1 MGWIKPIWL
10 IVLVSLISAFFFN
23 ELNLSTLSEERLQ
36 EGQTVK
42 TSDDWSYLSP
52 AKNYYKT
59 GVWKEN
65 IPGKVSYFQRPPG
78 YGILYY
84 CCLLLSETH
93 ALLLLK
99 IFQVLLFS
107 LSVFCLYKICMRL
120 LNNEKIALI
129 VAAIYGITPF
139 AMGFLYYSL
148 TEGITPA
155 LLIFYIHFLVYAN
168 VARFKK
174 QQNFLFGVA
183 ALIFAYLFIV
193 RPVLGVFGLLL
204 PVFIYYSYAYW
215 FKKVIIF
222 GAIASSFMVIWQVR
236 NYTITGEYVGLHPI
250 FQQDNN
256 SLYRSPSAAFWDF
269 NESWGVE
276 GAEYHSYSLPF
287 WQAAIK
293 GDVSKTHID
302 KILAAFPEYV
312 VDYFGRDRLTKVFKD
327 YQKAILIQKP
337 YYEQGLAMPL
347 HKIPEEEIVV
357 EEFNQFIRE
366 FKKEFWIQ
374 YYIVSPLKVFKVMAF
389 HSNLSMSIFPSTF
402 RGNFIMEFFRLL
414 FFSLHGLCFL
424 ALFANLIWFKR
435 NTPLENVLYIA
446 TFIYVFYLCY
456 FQRGIEER
464 YTLPILS
471 ILLIGVFSLANKVKS
486 VYTERIESVS

>member
-23 ELNLSTLSEERLQ
+23 ELNINSLSENRLQ
-36 EGQTVK
+36 EGETVI

-65 IPGKVSYFQRPPG
+65 IPGNVSYFQRPPG
-78 YGILYY
+78 YGIFYY
-84 CCLLLSETH
+84 SCLLLSENH

-99 IFQVLLFS
+99 IFQVLLFA
-107 LSVFCLYKICMRL
+107 LSVFCLFKICMYL
-120 LNNEKIALI
+120 LNNEKIALM
-129 VAAIYGITPF
+129 VAVIYGITPF
-139 AMGFLYYSL
+139 AMGFLYYTLS
-148 TEGITPA
+148 EGITPA
-155 LLIFYIHFLVYAN
+155 LLIFYIYFLVYAN
-168 VARFKK
+168 VARYKK
-174 QQNFLFGVA
+174 QQNFLFGLA
-183 ALIFAYLFIV
+183 ALVFAYLFIV

-204 PVFIYYSYAYW
+204 PVFVYYSYAHW
-215 FKKVIIF
+215 FKKAIVF
-222 GAIASSFMVIWQVR
+222 GAIASSFMVIWQIR
-236 NYTITGEYVGLHPI
+236 NYTITGEYVGLNPI

-256 SLYRSPSAAFWDF
+256 SLYRSPSSAFWDF

-276 GAEYHSYSLPF
+276 GADYHSYSLPF

-293 GDVSKTHID
+293 GDVSINHIN
-302 KILAAFPEYV
+302 KILDAFPQYV
-312 VDYFGRDRLTKVFKD
+312 IDHFGKDRLTKVFKD

-337 YYEQGLAMPL
+337 YYEKGLPMPKF
-347 HKIPEEEIVV
+347 KIVEEEIVV
-357 EEFNQFIRE
+357 NEFKELTRE
-366 FKKEFWIQ
+366 FKSEFWFQ
-374 YYIVSPLKVFKVMAF
+374 YHIISPLKVFKVMAF
-389 HSNLSMSIFPSTF
+389 HSNLSMSIFQSTF
-402 RGNFIMEFFRLL
+402 RGNLIMEFFRFL

-424 ALFANLIWFKR
+424 ALLANLIWFKR
-435 NTPLENVLYIA
+435 NSPLENTLYIA

-471 ILLIGVFSLANKVKS
+471 ILLIGLLSLANKIKS
-486 VYTERIESVS
+486 VYSERIQSIT

>member
-1 MGWIKPIWL
+1 MGWIKPIWV
-10 IVLVSLISAFFFN
+10 IVFVSLISAFFFN
-23 ELNLSTLSEERLQ
+23 ELNLSTLSENRLQ

-65 IPGKVSYFQRPPG
+65 HPGKGSYFQRTPG

-93 ALLLLK
+93 TLLLLK

-155 LLIFYIHFLVYAN
+155 LLIFYIHFLVYAS

-204 PVFIYYSYAYW
+204 PVFVYYSYAHW

-222 GAIASSFMVIWQVR
+222 GTIASSFMVIWQIR
-236 NYTITGEYVGLHPI
+236 NYTIAGEYVGLHPV
-250 FQQDNN
+250 FYQESN
-256 SLYRSPSAAFWDF
+256 SLYRPALKEIWNFSGA
-269 NESWGVE
+269 WGVE
-276 GAEYHSYSLPF
+276 AVDFHSYTLPF
-287 WQAAIK
+287 WQSTIK
-293 GDVSKTHID
+293 GDTSRENID
-302 KILAAFPEYV
+302 IFLRSFPNYVIEFYGKERLISIL
-312 VDYFGRDRLTKVFKD
+312 KK
-327 YQKAILIQKP
+327 YQKSILIQKP
-337 YYEQGLAMPL
+337 LYERNLAMPSD
-347 HKIPEEEIVV
+347 IPAIEMEVINEFKQLTNEFK
-357 EEFNQFIRE
+357 EEFWF
-366 FKKEFWIQ
+366 Q
-374 YYIVSPLKVFKVMAF
+374 YYIVSPAKVFKRMAF
-389 HSNLSMSIFPSTF
+389 HSNLSMSIFQSTF
-402 RGNFIMEFFRLL
+402 RGNVIMEFFRLL

-435 NTPLENVLYIA
+435 NTPLENTLYITA
-446 TFIYVFYLCY
+446 FIYIFYICF
-456 FQRGIEER
+456 FQRLIEER

-471 ILLIGVFSLANKVKS
+471 ILLIGVFSLANKVKQS
-486 VYTERIESVS
+486 YQERVESVT